1 MTLSSCLSL
10 FLSIVILALIPSVSV
25 LAVSVRAV
33 TYGFRHGVLTT
44 IGIVSGDIIFIL
56 LAIYGL
62 TFLTQITGN
71 LLTILKLIAG
81 GYLIWLGIGLWR
93 TKNQEITVNI
103 HSKSSF
109 LSSFLIGLFISL
121 GDLKAIFFYLSFL
134 PAFVDLSTISVTDT
148 LLIILM
154 ATIGVG
160 GAKLIYA
167 LMGDK
172 TSSLLKKTRMMK
184 VINSIAG
191 TLIISIGVMLF
202 FQ

>member
-1 MTLSSCLSL
+1 MTFNSSLSL
-10 FLSIVILALIPSVSV
+10 FISIVILALIPSVSV

-33 TYGFRHGVLTT
+33 TYGFRHGFLTT

-62 TFLTQITGN
+62 TFLREIPTN
-71 LLTILKLIAG
+71 LLTIFKLIGG

-93 TKNQEITVNI
+93 TKNQEITLNI

-109 LSSFLIGLFISL
+109 LSSFLIGFFISL

-134 PAFVDLSTISVTDT
+134 PAFVDLSTISITDT
-148 LLIILM
+148 FVIILM

-172 TSSLLKKTRMMK
+172 TSSLLKKTKMMK

-191 TLIISIGVMLF
+191 TLIISIGVMLI